1 MKLKL
6 KRNGDGTLTGKTAR
20 RHNYKNEKALGRSA
34 VDRMVEAN
42 AVTSL
47 TKNNFHKKLGGV
59 VKEPK
64 YRRKSNHLAAYED
77 EMAFEDEL
85 WEEEQA

>member
-6 KRNGDGTLTGKTAR
+6 KRNGDGTMTGKTAR

-42 AVTSL
+42 AIRAL
-47 TKNNFHKKLGGV
+47 TNQNFHKKLGGAI
-59 VKEPK
+59 KEPK
-64 YRRKSNHLAAYED
+64 YRRKFNHLTAYSD
-77 EMAFEDEL
+77 EIAFEDQL
-85 WEEEQA
+85 WEEE

>member
-20 RHNYKNEKALGRSA
+20 RHNYKNEKALGQRA
-34 VDRMVEAN
+34 VDRMVEAD
-42 AVTSL
+42 AAKPLLKV
-47 TKNNFHKKLGGV
+47 NFHRKIGGAV
-59 VKEPK
+59 NEPK
-64 YRRKSNHLAAYED
+64 FRRKSNNWTAYDE
-77 EMAFEDEL
+77 EMALEDEL